1 MPNIATGSGGAGDL
15 DASLNTMIT
24 EFRLLSD
31 EAAVCKS
38 NATRQTL
45 AQHSG
50 RSKVMLNYGRFQ
62 AYDLTDGVDMVQA
75 QSLADTQTVFTPNEV
90 GAQTIVPDTTLRRVA
105 DTQLLQ
111 RVGQIMRNAYNLKE
125 DADGTAQFS
134 SWTPTMGGTTT
145 VIGVGHCAAA
155 RARIRIGNSTAN
167 PEPFTGGT
175 IVGILHPYVTHVLS
189 QRMIPLADVPAGTNV
204 YTPGTASTAATVG
217 PAAGGLLGDDL
228 IKRGPEAL
236 GLVGNVRIFED
247 ANIAVTSTPSCVN
260 AIFSKDGF
268 IYVSEFE
275 PQMRPQERDE
285 SLRGI
290 ELNVVGSY
298 VFGLYRPGA
307 SGVALTTDVTAP
319 TG

>member
-1 MPNIATGSGGAGDL
+1 MPNIASSSGDL

-38 NATRQTL
+38 NATRMTL
-45 AQHSG
+45 AQHTG

-75 QSLADTQTVFTPNEV
+75 QSLADTQTTFTPNEV
-90 GAQTIVPDTTLRRVA
+90 GAQTIIPDTTLRRVA
-105 DTQLLQ
+105 DTGLMQ

-155 RARIRIGNSTAN
+155 RARVRIGNSTAN
-167 PEPFTGGT
+167 PEPFTQGT

-189 QRMIPLADVPAGTNV
+189 QRMQAVSDVAAGTTA
-204 YTPGTASTAATVG
+204 YTPGTATTAVTYG
-217 PAAGGLLGDDL
+217 PAGSDNANSELMR
-228 IKRGPEAL
+228 RGPEAL
-236 GLVGNVRIFED
+236 GIVGNVRIFED
-247 ANIAVTSTPSCVN
+247 ANISVTSTPSVVN

-298 VFGLYRPGA
+298 VFGLYRAGA
-307 SGVALTTDVTAP
+307 SGVALTTDATAP
-319 TG
+319 TA